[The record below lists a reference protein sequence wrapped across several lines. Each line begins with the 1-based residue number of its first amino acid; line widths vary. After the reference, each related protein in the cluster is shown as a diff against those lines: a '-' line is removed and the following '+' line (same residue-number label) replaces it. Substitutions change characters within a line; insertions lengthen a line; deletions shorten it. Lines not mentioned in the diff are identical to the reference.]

1 MQFVGALC
9 CFLVF
14 ITLPLDIFLTTL
26 TLTLGGFS
34 VILLTSKED
43 IMWAFDYSGLPSWIK
58 FADIACWGALMVFGF
73 HFFTCGA

>member
-1 MQFVGALC
+1 MQYVGGPC

-26 TLTLGGFS
+26 ALTLCGFS
-34 VILLTSKED
+34 VILLISKED
-43 IMWAFDYSGLPSWIK
+43 IMWAFDYSGLPSWIR